1 MTATLSAPARIAL
14 AARLA
19 RDEADRGRSADV
31 RNVAEAAADAIRAR
45 IVDLAGPGDWPAD
58 EAVRIACREL
68 AAEPFDPAIPTD
80 VAEAVAAAAGFW
92 PAGHLI
98 TTYAPGAHGRPVAR
112 TDAGARA
119 LADLALAAALE
130 TRR

>member
-1 MTATLSAPARIAL
+1 MTATISALARIAL

-19 RDEADRGRSADV
+19 RDEADRGRNADV

-45 IVDLAGPGDWPAD
+45 VIDLAGPGDVAPD

-80 VAEAVAAAAGFW
+80 VAEAVAAAVGFY
-92 PAGHLI
+92 PAGDLI
-98 TTYAPGAHGRPVAR
+98 TTYAPRTYARLAAR

-119 LADLALAAALE
+119 LADLALAALE
-130 TRR
+130 ARK